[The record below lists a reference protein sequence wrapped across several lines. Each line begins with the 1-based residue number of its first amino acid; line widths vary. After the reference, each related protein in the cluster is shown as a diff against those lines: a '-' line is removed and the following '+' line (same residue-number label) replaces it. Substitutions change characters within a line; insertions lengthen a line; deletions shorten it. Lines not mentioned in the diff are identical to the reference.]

1 MAKKPATAT
10 PAHVEELPPEMDY
23 KMHEATWKGFTS
35 VTKWSIIGLVV
46 IVVLLYFIIR
56 P

>member
-1 MAKKPATAT
+1 MAKKPAAA

-23 KMHEATWKGFTS
+23 KAHEATWKAFTN
-35 VTKWSIIGLVV
+35 VTKWSIIGLA
-46 IVVLLYFIIR
+46 ITLVLLYFIVQ